1 MVSNY
6 PLERCKYLTGRL
18 KPFIYLLPKE
28 TTQIDYN
35 VDTKQRKPYPSFC
48 EVSSIQYTNCIKLEG
63 FLTTLN
69 VTESSDNRLDFSSS
83 VSLSMLEQWNNTW
96 VSLLE
101 ELKLMN
107 CYVIVEDVEGTQY
120 IQTPEFP
127 SYFTYTYDFGNEG
140 NGNVA
145 QIRYTC
151 DCNFPLVYVR
161 NNVTA
166 TTTYKGNCNYI
177 IGGAKNLKMTPYQ
190 YAYAINDVNTGNF
203 STITCTGGE
212 VMHDVEFLKG
222 SFSFRQEYN
231 GRNYNE
237 RLVFKIPLSK
247 YKYIFRYNLVEFN
260 LNRYA
265 ITFETN
271 EGNWIAAGF
280 EFGFQPTYTVET
292 SDTEEDL
299 NTIEI
304 TLHHSG
310 QNSIL
315 WCEGTPEIV
324 DSHTEL
330 YVPIGAYIKDEET
343 SEMLLTLHC
352 VNKTY
357 AINTLA
363 EMVTESGV
371 RTGKYLCLNDP
382 EYGDWREYYR
392 HFNIVGTYDSNSDL
406 GFELTTSSSL
416 CAALD
421 NCDFIKMTKEV
432 YSFSK
437 AGSYYDTFVENPCP
451 WDLKAVPNWINVTM
465 YDEEDGRKRV
475 RFTSRENPTDQ
486 RKIDLGYVQ
495 SFDNTSTVQFIL
507 EKKADWI
514 NPAEFE
520 ITAKKQTL
528 TSYVDVPY
536 DEYEICSIPEGLTA
550 EKVDGTSML
559 KINVPQND
567 EETGTRT
574 FEVELCRNDGE
585 RGTIT
590 IHQDHLYVEWRED
603 VGNFICVDGTS
614 YRKIDK
620 WIGYDIG
627 HIDILTEESVAGR
640 KLVDADPRCENID
653 IVEQYDEKWE
663 MTEETICIETDLYGM
678 EQKWE
683 SFDGGVNWSPTEEFR
698 QTEEPIEEDSEQC
711 QELPEMKYKY
721 IVDRTRYECDNETH
735 TSYFLECKWWS
746 YDEEVWLKVEPE
758 ECQISTEIRQEN
770 DTACG
775 YVPGYNERWQLSSS
789 TYCNNNNG
797 HLYYLER
804 KYISADGG
812 LTWLSTDEYRESM
825 VDSGNPCEG
834 DDIVTEWII
843 DYHSYLCDGYDSYYI
858 EKQYYHYLSRPDEKI
873 LVIPVQ
879 IQRSNEIREDND
891 PVCGYVDPR
900 IYRWFTDTGETVCL
914 NGNKY
919 EREDYKYSDDNGET
933 WTYLWS
939 RTGELI
945 EESSEECEGT
955 PQRYRWVEDQER
967 YICDGVKSYFLEY
980 RQETRDNV
988 VWVNSEPE
996 VTQRGRLRLAND
1008 PDCGGGQT
1016 IYQWVEDGT
1025 TICEYAEEPQETE
1038 RWIDVTGE
1046 YICDGYNKYQ
1056 KQKKQTYSNGDWID
1070 TTETRAGSLIQNDS
1084 VDCGYVEETEEWRTI
1099 DNTFICLDG
1108 NKYLAVQRYYK
1119 VNGNWTTDG
1128 EIDKGMLIET
1138 NSTDCD
1144 SSEQGIMYEYT
1155 ICGTENWDCI
1165 NGYRV
1170 YPTTKKVNTD
1180 GTGFVWMTIGEE
1192 CSFTSRGVYPTSCE
1206 NEGVTLYRWTDTPST
1221 ICDCGNEYQKQIQ
1234 EVSMDDGTT
1243 WTPNGVERKGQ
1254 LIQEQSE
1261 NCESDRMERWVNV
1274 TGDYICEGT
1283 DKYQKQRLEY
1293 SYDGGDTWIAQT
1305 DTRKGELIQS
1315 DSTDCGYVEEYRWV
1329 NNGTTCVGYDKY
1341 NMMKQQIKRDGV
1353 WTDTGLTQR
1362 GSLIESNSSDCGYV
1376 PPSPGVGDYLTFTAL
1391 EDGRFKCK
1399 YKEMRY
1405 SLDEGATWNLLY
1417 MNNETPIVKAGS
1429 KILWKQTGK
1438 SPNTNYGIGN
1448 FYSTGRFNVS
1458 GNIMSLYY
1466 GDDFVGKTNL
1476 SGKSYAFKGLFS
1488 GCSYLVD
1495 ASKLI
1500 LPATTL
1506 ASYCYEDMF
1515 YYCTSLVNAPA
1526 LPATTLAYY
1535 CYHHMF
1541 DYCSALTTAPQL
1553 PATTLANYCYSYMF
1567 CGCTSLV
1574 NAPVLPATTL
1584 TEYCYEFMFS
1594 SCTSLTAAPALTA
1607 TTLSFRCY
1615 YGMFN
1620 KCTSLTSAPALS
1632 ATTLAVACYQYM
1644 FTYCTSLVNAPALPA
1659 TTLAKE
1665 CYEEMFK
1672 YCSAL
1677 TTAPQLP
1684 ATVTADY
1691 CYQYM
1696 FYGCTSLTSA
1706 PVLPATTL
1714 SNYCYRG
1721 MFIGCTSLRTAPSV
1735 LPSTT
1740 MYNYCYQGMFE
1751 DCTSLTTAP
1760 ELPATIL
1767 VVGCYQYMFRNCGNL
1782 NYIKAMFT
1790 TTPKYTYTEDWVK
1803 GVAASGTFVKNV
1815 NATWTTYELNGGIP
1829 SGWTVVLSDE

>member
-1 MVSNY
+1 MVNNY

-18 KPFIYLLPKE
+18 KPFVYLLPKE
-28 TTQIDYN
+28 TTKIDYV

-48 EVSSIQYTNCIKLEG
+48 EISSIQYTNCIKLEG

-69 VTESSDNRLDFSSS
+69 ITESSDNRLDFSSN

-203 STITCTGGE
+203 SIITCTGGE

-292 SDTEEDL
+292 SDTDEDL

-416 CAALD
+416 CAAFD
-421 NCDFIKMTKEV
+421 NCNFIKMTKEV

-465 YDEEDGRKRV
+465 YDEEDGSKRV

-550 EKVDGTSML
+550 EKVEGTSML

-620 WIGYDIG
+620 WIGYDIE
-627 HIDILTEESVAGR
+627 HIDILTEESVAGE
-640 KLVDADPRCENID
+640 KLIDDDPRCEY
-653 IVEQYDEKWE
+653 Q
-663 MTEETICIETDLYGM
+663 
-678 EQKWE
+678 
-683 SFDGGVNWSPTEEFR
+683 
-698 QTEEPIEEDSEQC
+698 
-711 QELPEMKYKY
+711 
-721 IVDRTRYECDNETH
+721 
-735 TSYFLECKWWS
+735 
-746 YDEEVWLKVEPE
+746 
-758 ECQISTEIRQEN
+758 
-770 DTACG
+770 DT
-775 YVPGYNERWQLSSS
+775 
-789 TYCNNNNG
+789 
-797 HLYYLER
+797 
-804 KYISADGG
+804 
-812 LTWLSTDEYRESM
+812 
-825 VDSGNPCEG
+825 
-834 DDIVTEWII
+834 
-843 DYHSYLCDGYDSYYI
+843 
-858 EKQYYHYLSRPDEKI
+858 
-873 LVIPVQ
+873 
-879 IQRSNEIREDND
+879 
-891 PVCGYVDPR
+891 R
-900 IYRWFTDTGETVCL
+900 IYRWVTDTGETVCM
-914 NGNKY
+914 GGDKY
-919 EREDYKYSDDNGET
+919 EREDYQVSTDNGET
-933 WTYLWS
+933 WTTIEY
-939 RTGELI
+939 RVGELI
-945 EESSEECEGT
+945 EESSEECEGEPET
-955 PQRYRWVEDQER
+955 KFIDDQER
-967 YICDGVKSYFLEY
+967 YTCDGINSYYVAVQYESMDGEIWVK
-980 RQETRDNV
+980 T
-988 VWVNSEPE
+988 EPE
-996 VTQRGRLRLAND
+996 VTQTGSLRLAND

-1025 TICEYAEEPQETE
+1025 TICEYEEEPQETE
-1038 RWIDVTGE
+1038 RWIDVAGE

-1056 KQKKQTYSNGDWID
+1056 KQKKQIYSGGDWID
-1070 TTETRAGSLIQNDS
+1070 TTQTRNGELIEANS
-1084 VDCGYVEETEEWRTI
+1084 SDCGYVEETEEWRTI
-1099 DNTFICLDG
+1099 ENTFICLDG

-1119 VNGNWTTDG
+1119 VNGAWTTDG
-1128 EIDKGMLIET
+1128 EIDKGILIET
-1138 NSTDCD
+1138 NSSDCD
-1144 SSEQGIMYEYT
+1144 SFEQGIMYEYT
-1155 ICGTENWDCI
+1155 ICGTEDWDCI

-1192 CSFTSRGVYPTSCE
+1192 CSFTSRGIYPTSCE

-1305 DTRKGELIQS
+1305 DTRKGSLIES
-1315 DSTDCGYVEEYRWV
+1315 SSTDCGYVENYRWV
-1329 NNGTTCVGYDKY
+1329 NSGTTCVGYDKY
-1341 NMMKQQIKRDGV
+1341 NMMKQQIKRNGV

-1362 GSLIESNSSDCGYV
+1362 GSLIETNSIDCGYNPV
-1376 PPSPGVGDYLTFTAL
+1376 DPSFYKNQPFTMEFLQDTCFSLGSFKDKYSIRINDGQWKVITDGYCEFIEEGSTVQIKSRQKIEDPAHLPTFTN
-1391 EDGRFKCK
+1391 C
-1399 YKEMRY
+1399 
-1405 SLDEGATWNLLY
+1405 STPEGVELIGFNL
-1417 MNNETPIVKAGS
+1417 
-1429 KILWKQTGK
+1429 
-1438 SPNTNYGIGN
+1438 
-1448 FYSTGRFNVS
+1448 S
-1458 GNIMSLYY
+1458 GNINSLVE
-1466 GDDFVGKTNL
+1466 GDNLTETAYHFFGYFGYMTDWASGRRSFNNNIISAENLYLPGNDVRYDNYAYMFANQHKMVKGPKILPARNVYDKAYQGMFFACDKMTTAPEIMATNL
-1476 SGKSYAFKGLFS
+1476 YGTNNFEDMFQYCTSLRTPPSVLYPLHLTYRCYKQMFD
-1488 GCSYLVD
+1488 GCSALETAPDINATSLSEYSCESMFNACSSLRTAPTALYSDVLYNNCYLYMF
-1495 ASKLI
+1495 AGCSALETAPELLATTLTERCYSQMFTNCTHLTKAPSI
-1500 LPATTL
+1500 LPATILTDG
-1506 ASYCYEDMF
+1506 CY
-1515 YYCTSLVNAPA
+1515 Y
-1526 LPATTLAYY
+1526 
-1535 CYHHMF
+1535 HMF
-1541 DYCSALTTAPQL
+1541 Q
-1553 PATTLANYCYSYMF
+1553 
-1567 CGCTSLV
+1567 GCTSLET
-1574 NAPVLPATTL
+1574 APVLPA
-1584 TEYCYEFMFS
+1584 E
-1594 SCTSLTAAPALTA
+1594 
-1607 TTLSFRCY
+1607 
-1615 YGMFN
+1615 
-1620 KCTSLTSAPALS
+1620 
-1632 ATTLAVACYQYM
+1632 
-1644 FTYCTSLVNAPALPA
+1644 
-1659 TTLAKE
+1659 TLAKD
-1665 CYEEMFK
+1665 CYTAMFAG
-1672 YCSAL
+1672 CS
-1677 TTAPQLP
+1677 
-1684 ATVTADY
+1684 
-1691 CYQYM
+1691 
-1696 FYGCTSLTSA
+1696 S
-1706 PVLPATTL
+1706 
-1714 SNYCYRG
+1714 
-1721 MFIGCTSLRTAPSV
+1721 
-1735 LPSTT
+1735 
-1740 MYNYCYQGMFE
+1740 
-1751 DCTSLTTAP
+1751 
-1760 ELPATIL
+1760 
-1767 VVGCYQYMFRNCGNL
+1767 L
-1782 NYIKAMFT
+1782 NYIKAMFKT
-1790 TTPKYTYTEDWVK
+1790 LLPTGIGYWVQN
-1803 GVAASGTFVKNV
+1803 VALDGTFVM
-1815 NATWTTYELNGGIP
+1815 NANARWNPEENRGINGVP
-1829 SGWTVVLSDE
+1829 NGWIVETATE